1 LFNGFCQFILDYPI
15 SKIHLTSFPAATSE
29 GAEKKKK
36 VPAVPETIKKEG
48 MKK

>member
-1 LFNGFCQFILDYPI
+1 MDFASLFRLSYFKN
-15 SKIHLTSFPAATSE
+15 SLTSFPAATSE